1 MRKFIPVFVV
11 ALAMA
16 AIAAC
21 GNNTPNSP
29 NSPNS
34 PNQNSPAAGGRYAPG
49 QTAAA
54 YDYVHGGYVGRAIAR
69 TDSEGA
75 FSVELDEAFLPHT
88 LAIVDMESD
97 DWNEDN
103 TVYYV
108 QRNNQVRVAKH
119 IAYNGTNYTGVTV
132 GSALVFV
139 ASDDEGNPAGGTDL
153 ELQII
158 RSEAR
163 MAEYW
168 ESIGNGGFEIFTE
181 FGGDPIPVTTTA
193 YGSVY
198 KRGSTYWNFGL
209 GWQGNIDAMEAAAA
223 EHGVRFTLDEMNR
236 RQDDNLWELADAVTA
251 ATLTDFPD
259 YFALIQTASA
269 RLKVE

>member
-1 MRKFIPVFVV
+1 MRKLISVLVV
-11 ALAMA
+11 VLAIGA
-16 AIAAC
+16 VVAC
-21 GNNTPNSP
+21 GNNSPSNSP
-29 NSPNS
+29 NNP
-34 PNQNSPAAGGRYAPG
+34 PANAPTGYAPE
-49 QTAAA
+49 QTAEA
-54 YDYVHGGYVGRAIAR
+54 YNYVHGGYIGRAVVT
-69 TDSEGA
+69 TDSDGA
-75 FSVELDEAFLPHT
+75 LSVELDEAFLPHT

-97 DWNEDN
+97 EWNEDN

-108 QRNNQVRVAKH
+108 QRNNQVRVAKYV
-119 IAYNGTNYTGVTV
+119 AYNGTNYTGVTV
-132 GSALVFV
+132 GSALSYV

-158 RSEAR
+158 RNEAR

-168 ESIGNGGFEIFTE
+168 QHVGNGRFEVFTE
-181 FGGDPIPVTTTA
+181 FGGTPTPVTTTS

-198 KRGSTYWNFGL
+198 KRGSTYWDFGL
-209 GWQGNIDAMEAAAA
+209 GWQGNIDAVEEAAV

-236 RQDDNLWELADAVTA
+236 NDDDLWELADAVTA